1 MPQFLIIFD
10 EPSAEAEARLQ
21 EHYPDHYSYH
31 SDAPV
36 YLVRNDGISEQI
48 AKTVGMS
55 GDDKIVTGV
64 VFKLNSAFSGYTNGA
79 IWEWLQ
85 QSYDE

>member
-10 EPSAEAEARLQ
+10 EPSAEAAARLQ

-31 SDAPV
+31 SDASV